1 MTQPLDI
8 VSGALRSI
16 GALESGETPE
26 PEAANDAFNLL
37 NDMLAQWS
45 NEHMMIH
52 YQTEVI
58 FPLVGNTYQYTI
70 GPGGTVGA
78 VLTGSVSGFTLT
90 VTSITSGAIAIGQ
103 TLSGTGIT
111 AGTTIASFN
120 TGSGENAAG
129 ALGTYTL
136 SNSMTAGSTTIN
148 AYYQRPIRINSAFV
162 RVSSIDYP
170 VQILSNEDYKLIGLK
185 ALNGPWPRALYYQPS
200 ELLGN
205 LTFWP
210 NPSSGEMHMYCDTIL
225 GGFNTLQDI
234 IKLPPGYNNAMRYGL
249 AELLMPEYGKNSQA
263 QNAMIFNQAA
273 RGRALI
279 KRSNMQPMQTAKF
292 DPVIMSGRPNDAG
305 WILSGGFN

>member
-8 VSGALRSI
+8 VSGALRAI

-58 FPLVGNTYQYTI
+58 FPLVGSTYQYTI

-78 VLTGSVSGFTLT
+78 VFTGSVSGFTLT

-111 AGTTIASFN
+111 AGTTITAFN

-136 SNSMTAGSTTIN
+136 SASMTAASTTIN
-148 AYYQRPIRINSAFV
+148 AYYQRPLRINSAFV
-162 RVSSIDYP
+162 RVSNIDYP

-200 ELLGN
+200 EILGN

-225 GGFNTLQDI
+225 GSFNTLQDI
-234 IKLPPGYNNAMRYGL
+234 IKLPQGYNNAMRYGL

-279 KRSNMQPMQTAKF
+279 KRMNMQPMQTAKF

-305 WILSGGFN
+305 WIMSGGFN